1 MRGAFFA
8 LLYHWVM
15 QRTISR
21 KSDPVH
27 FFWAAPMG
35 QIPMPPPGDNRRPLQ
50 PSGEDCFRRG
60 RPPGQPA
67 VSRCTSC
74 PSFVGWGDPA
84 AVPKISA
91 LPYGGRWK
99 FCPLPLAHL
108 AASST
113 GGAQFAPH
121 IGPLA
126 PARKPFAGRGALTL
140 PPDKKQTQPHGCV
153 CLILHISLPYSVT
166 KGSRAI

>member
-27 FFWAAPMG
+27 FFWAAPVG
-35 QIPMPPPGDNRRPLQ
+35 QILMPPPGDNRRPLQ

-84 AVPKISA
+84 AVLKISA
-91 LPYGGRWK
+91 LLTADAVNFDRCHSLTSLHP
-99 FCPLPLAHL
+99 PLAALSSFPTSARLHQPASHL
-108 AASST
+108 QGRAPSLCRPIKNRRSLTAAS
-113 GGAQFAPH
+113 
-121 IGPLA
+121 
-126 PARKPFAGRGALTL
+126 
-140 PPDKKQTQPHGCV
+140 V
-153 CLILHISLPYSVT
+153 
-166 KGSRAI
+166 

>member
-35 QIPMPPPGDNRRPLQ
+35 QILMPPPGDNRRPLQ

-60 RPPGQPA
+60 RPPGQPS

-74 PSFVGWGDPA
+74 PSFVGWGDPV

-91 LPYGGRWK
+91 LPYGGRVY
-99 FCPLPLAHL
+99 F
-108 AASST
+108 S
-113 GGAQFAPH
+113 F
-121 IGPLA
+121 
-126 PARKPFAGRGALTL
+126 L
-140 PPDKKQTQPHGCV
+140 PPAAPFLSTAKEMGERTPAKTAF
-153 CLILHISLPYSVT
+153 LHFLTRYDHCRFDSAFRTFAQIFLFRSVT
-166 KGSRAI
+166 GLSQQQRRCR